1 MLMVSD
7 TAGAGMEGA
16 PQVLAERSGAMSGSG
31 TLERRIA
38 EEFRLEKKKRGNFK
52 NCYLRNDVLL

>member
-38 EEFRLEKKKRGNFK
+38 EEFRLEKRKEGILKIAI
-52 NCYLRNDVLL
+52 

>member
-1 MLMVSD
+1 MVSD

-31 TLERRIA
+31 TLERRFA
-38 EEFRLEKKKRGNFK
+38 KEFRLKKYEKSKIEIYTMI
-52 NCYLRNDVLL
+52 CYPIT

>member
-16 PQVLAERSGAMSGSG
+16 PHVLAERSGAMSGSG

-38 EEFRLEKKKRGNFK
+38 EEFRLEKRKEGILKIAI
-52 NCYLRNDVLL
+52 

>member
-16 PQVLAERSGAMSGSG
+16 PQVRAERSGAMSGSG

-38 EEFRLEKKKRGNFK
+38 EEFRLEKKEKREF
-52 NCYLRNDVLL
+52 